1 MKNSKNKV
9 VLHSLSEAG
18 DAPHQG
24 HEMSSSTCAITF
36 EIKSIVKTLFE
47 NASGSHDWEHTKR
60 VFKLCERIGAV
71 EGANMEIL
79 GIAAY
84 LHDIGRCR
92 QDHTKGAVCHAT
104 EGAKMAQELLANFSL
119 SEPEKQNILHCIAS
133 HRFRGNQVPDTI
145 EAKVLFDADKID
157 AIGAVGIARAYLFAG
172 EIGAKLHNS
181 ISDISATQPYSEE
194 DTGYREYCVKLS
206 KIKDRIIT
214 DSGKSIAK
222 KRHEFMEMF
231 FDRFLKEYHGKDE
244 SDEYQCS

>member
-1 MKNSKNKV
+1 MKNFEKTSAV
-9 VLHSLSEAG
+9 HFLSEPSHNRGQA
-18 DAPHQG
+18 DAAPSD
-24 HEMSSSTCAITF
+24 EDRLVLLD
-36 EIKSIVKTLFE
+36 IKSMVKALFE
-47 NASGSHDWEHTKR
+47 NAAGSHDWEHTKR
-60 VFKLCERIGAV
+60 VFRLCERIGPV
-71 EGANMEIL
+71 EGANMKIL

-92 QDHTKGAVCHAT
+92 QDRSKGAVCHAA
-104 EGAKMAQELLANFSL
+104 EGAKMAVKILESIPL
-119 SEPEKQNILHCIAS
+119 SNSEKKNILHCIAS

-172 EIGAKLHNS
+172 EIGAKLHNDTT
-181 ISDISATQPYSEE
+181 DISATRPYTKE

-214 DSGKSIAK
+214 DYGKTIAK
-222 KRHEFMEMF
+222 KRHDFMKLF

-244 SDEYQCS
+244 